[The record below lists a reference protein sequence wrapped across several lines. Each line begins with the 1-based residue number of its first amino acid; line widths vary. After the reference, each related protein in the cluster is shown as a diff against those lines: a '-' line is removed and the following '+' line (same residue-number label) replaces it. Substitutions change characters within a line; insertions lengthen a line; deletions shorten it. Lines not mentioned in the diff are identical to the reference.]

1 MEAIVKIEKTN
12 TMTNAWRQTKTKTDK
27 DRQRQEWQRI
37 REGGPFALSINI
49 PRLKT
54 EIDIIFEFDNDY

>member
-1 MEAIVKIEKTN
+1 MGVIVKIEKTN
-12 TMTNAWRQTKTKTDK
+12 TMTNTWRQTKTKT